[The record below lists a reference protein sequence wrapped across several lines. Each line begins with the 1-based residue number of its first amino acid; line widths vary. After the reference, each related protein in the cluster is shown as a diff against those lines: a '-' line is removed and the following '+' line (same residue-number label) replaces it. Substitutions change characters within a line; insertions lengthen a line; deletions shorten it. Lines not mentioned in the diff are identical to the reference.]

1 MLKGV
6 NMVLKGMLLDE
17 QSVSRALVR
26 LSHEIVEKNKGT
38 DNLAIIG
45 ILTRGVPMANRII
58 KNIEIYEGVKLP
70 LGKLDI
76 TLYRDDLS
84 MISTEPKFK
93 GSEIDFDVTGKDI
106 VLVDD
111 VLYTG
116 RTVRAAIDAIMKM
129 GRPKTIQLCVLI
141 DRGHRE
147 LPFRADYIGKN
158 VPTSKTEVIAVS
170 FIETDEKEDVS
181 IYDL

>member
-1 MLKGV
+1 
-6 NMVLKGMLLDE
+6 MVFKNMLLDE
-17 QSVSRALVR
+17 QAVTRAIIR
-26 LSHEIVEKNKGT
+26 LSHEIVEKNKGI
-38 DNLAIIG
+38 DNIALIG
-45 ILTRGVPMANRII
+45 VLTRGVPMAERIRN
-58 KNIEIYEGVKLP
+58 NISELEGKKLP

-93 GSEIDFDVTGKDI
+93 GSEINFDVTGKDI

-116 RTVRAAIDAIMKM
+116 RTVRAAIDAIMRM

-147 LPFRADYIGKN
+147 LPFRADYSGKN

-170 FIETDEKEDVS
+170 FFETDEKEDVS
-181 IYDL
+181 IYEL

>member
-1 MLKGV
+1 
-6 NMVLKGMLLDE
+6 MVFKNMLLDE
-17 QSVSRALVR
+17 QAVTRAIIR
-26 LSHEIVEKNKGT
+26 LSHEIVEKNKGI
-38 DNLAIIG
+38 DNIALIG
-45 ILTRGVPMANRII
+45 VLTRGVPMAERIRNNI
-58 KNIEIYEGVKLP
+58 AELEGKNLP

-116 RTVRAAIDAIMKM
+116 RTVRAAIDAIMRM

-147 LPFRADYIGKN
+147 LPFRADYSGKN

-170 FIETDEKEDVS
+170 FFETDEKEDVS
-181 IYDL
+181 IYEL

>member
-1 MLKGV
+1 
-6 NMVLKGMLLDE
+6 MVFKNMLLDE
-17 QSVSRALVR
+17 QAVTRAIIR
-26 LSHEIVEKNKGT
+26 LSHEIVEKNKGI
-38 DNLAIIG
+38 DNIALIG
-45 ILTRGVPMANRII
+45 VLTRGVPMAERIRNNI
-58 KNIEIYEGVKLP
+58 AELEGKNLP

-116 RTVRAAIDAIMKM
+116 RTVRAAIDAIMRM

-147 LPFRADYIGKN
+147 LPFRADYSGKN
-158 VPTSKTEVIAVS
+158 VPTSRTEVIAVS
-170 FIETDEKEDVS
+170 FFETDEKEDVS
-181 IYDL
+181 IYEL

>member
-1 MLKGV
+1 
-6 NMVLKGMLLDE
+6 MVLKGMLLDE
-17 QSVSRALVR
+17 QAVSRAIIR
-26 LSHEIVEKNKGT
+26 LSHEIIEKNKGT
-38 DNLAIIG
+38 ENIALIG
-45 ILTRGVPMANRII
+45 ILTRGVPLAEKII
-58 KNIEIYEGVKLP
+58 KNIEEFENIKIP
-70 LGKLDI
+70 MGKLDI

-106 VLVDD
+106 ILVDD

-116 RTVRAAIDAIMKM
+116 RTVRAAIDAIMRM

-170 FIETDEKEDVS
+170 FFETDEKEDVS